1 MLIKIGRIKID
12 TESRVN
18 KHKDYLYNSIRLLH
32 QEIIDL
38 VMDGETKNRLA
49 IKELKSKAKL
59 IKKYRRRLKLLAT

>member
-49 IKELKSKAKL
+49 I
-59 IKKYRRRLKLLAT
+59 

>member
-1 MLIKIGRIKID
+1 MLIRIGRIKID